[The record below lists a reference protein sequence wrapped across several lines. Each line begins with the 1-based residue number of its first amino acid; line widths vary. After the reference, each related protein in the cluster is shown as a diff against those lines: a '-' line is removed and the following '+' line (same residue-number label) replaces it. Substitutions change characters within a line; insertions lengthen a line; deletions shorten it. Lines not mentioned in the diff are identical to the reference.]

1 MVKHAEN
8 SYLNFMRNN
17 PELFPWGSDDDDED
31 EDRSRSPPGLVMD
44 PASSTTQE
52 AQNFGD
58 GSICYKLPTT
68 SLLAGRVLHH
78 CETVIQKL
86 RMQTGG
92 LQLVIFKI
100 GITHECSRRFQLYKE
115 KGWDRMVVMYQSDE
129 LGAIEMLEAA
139 LISQH
144 CHLKQCRNVL
154 RGGEGM
160 RDNMFQPKFEPPYFC
175 YCVSARADRPRW
187 VV

>member
-31 EDRSRSPPGLVMD
+31 EDCSRSPPGLVMD

-100 GITHECSRRFQLYKE
+100 GITHECSISDSSCTKRKVGTAWLSCTR
-115 KGWDRMVVMYQSDE
+115 VMSSEQSK
-129 LGAIEMLEAA
+129 
-139 LISQH
+139 
-144 CHLKQCRNVL
+144 CLKL
-154 RGGEGM
+154 L
-160 RDNMFQPKFEPPYFC
+160 
-175 YCVSARADRPRW
+175 
-187 VV
+187 

>member
-8 SYLNFMRNN
+8 RYRNFMRNN
-17 PELFPWGSDDDDED
+17 PELSPWGTDDDDED
-31 EDRSRSPPGLVMD
+31 EDRSRSPPGLVMG
-44 PASSTTQE
+44 PAISTTQE
-52 AQNFGD
+52 
-58 GSICYKLPTT
+58 LT
-68 SLLAGRVLHH
+68 SCRQPACLRGKFASSLRNRDKEATNANWGASAGHLQDWHHARVLY
-78 CETVIQKL
+78 K
-86 RMQTGG
+86 
-92 LQLVIFKI
+92 
-100 GITHECSRRFQLYKE
+100 RFQLHKE

-160 RDNMFQPKFEPPYFC
+160 RENMFQPKFEPPYFC